1 MRSLFASRAT
11 YSTPELVSD
20 GVVHVLGVVAALSS
34 VPVLITLTAL
44 KRGDPSAIAGTAIY
58 GVTLIAMLLAS
69 GLYNMNRSDR
79 WTGLL
84 RRMDHSAIYFKIAGT
99 YTAFI
104 LLSGTGLVL
113 AAVLWITA
121 TAGAALKIAAP
132 YRFRWVGLALY
143 FCMGWAGVVGGW
155 HVFAT
160 MSAPVFALVV
170 SGGLIYSIGT
180 LFYLME
186 RLPFHNTLWHVF
198 VLAASAVYY
207 AAVTAHVMQTAA

>member
-1 MRSLFASRAT
+1 MRSLFASRAS

-69 GLYNMNRSDR
+69 GLYNMNRSER

-155 HVFAT
+155 QVFAT

-170 SGGLIYSIGT
+170 LGGLIYSIGT

-198 VLAASAVYY
+198 VLAASAIYY